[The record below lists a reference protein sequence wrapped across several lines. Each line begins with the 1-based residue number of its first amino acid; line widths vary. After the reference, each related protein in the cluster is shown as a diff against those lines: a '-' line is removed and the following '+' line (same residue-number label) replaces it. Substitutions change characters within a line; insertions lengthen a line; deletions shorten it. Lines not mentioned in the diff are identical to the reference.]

1 MIHQLVERQVKN
13 TSKLKFS
20 EFALIFFDLKIPF
33 IRNRQNSY
41 NFYIVNQRQQIL
53 TVRMYG
59 EVASSFIKNSWQLLF
74 WLLYLQPYNHAFYF
88 FKYHIEGLE
97 SVAWSWGVIH
107 LFMYLLMYLF
117 KSLHLAIVLK

>member
-1 MIHQLVERQVKN
+1 MIDQLVERQVKN

-53 TVRMYG
+53 TVRMFG
-59 EVASSFIKNSWQLLF
+59 EVASSFIKNS
-74 WLLYLQPYNHAFYF
+74 
-88 FKYHIEGLE
+88 
-97 SVAWSWGVIH
+97 
-107 LFMYLLMYLF
+107 
-117 KSLHLAIVLK
+117 